1 MTTQEKEEV
10 RHLLEA
16 HERTLEI
23 CRVCA
28 NTVRDLAWEVKR
40 GSVPTTDELK
50 KTIAE
55 AERVLDDLGKMEIAI
70 AQLKA
75 ALW

>member
-1 MTTQEKEEV
+1 MTPEEKEEV
-10 RHLLEA
+10 RHLLES
-16 HERTLEI
+16 HERTVEI

-40 GSVPTTDELK
+40 GRVPGADELRA
-50 KTIAE
+50 TIDE
-55 AERVLDDLGKMEIAI
+55 AERVLDDLGRMEIAI
-70 AQLKA
+70 AQLKS

>member
-1 MTTQEKEEV
+1 MTQQEKEEV
-10 RHLLEA
+10 RHLLER
-16 HERTLEI
+16 HERTLEV

-28 NTVRDLAWEVKR
+28 NTLRELAWEVKR
-40 GSVPTTDELK
+40 GGVPTADELK
-50 KTIAE
+50 RTIEE
-55 AERVLDDLGKMEIAI
+55 AERVLDDLGKMEMAI

>member
-1 MTTQEKEEV
+1 MTPQEQEEV

-16 HERTLEI
+16 HGRTVEI

-40 GSVPTTDELK
+40 GHVPDADELK

-55 AERVLDDLGKMEIAI
+55 AERVLDDLGKVELAI

>member
-1 MTTQEKEEV
+1 MTDEEKQEV
-10 RHLLEA
+10 LHLLEA
-16 HERTLEI
+16 HERTIVI
-23 CRVCA
+23 CRACA
-28 NTVRDLAWEVKR
+28 YTARDLAWEIKR
-40 GSVPTTDELK
+40 GSVPEADELK

-55 AERVLDDLGKMEIAI
+55 AERVLADLGKMEIAI

>member
-1 MTTQEKEEV
+1 MTQQEKEEV

-23 CRVCA
+23 CRMCA
-28 NTVRDLAWEVKR
+28 HTVRDLAWEVKR
-40 GSVPTTDELK
+40 GSVPTADELMQS
-50 KTIAE
+50 IEE
-55 AERVLDDLGKMEIAI
+55 AERVLDDLGRMEIAI